1 MTVGYKIYR
10 KTKDVP
16 LPKKMST
23 GASGFDLIAL
33 VDKKVYLPLLQPVKI
48 PTGVFLALE
57 PGWEA
62 QVRPRSSFNAKGII
76 CGFGTI
82 DSDYRGEIFVTLI
95 NATKDLHEVLP
106 GDRIAQLV
114 FAQVPSLI
122 CTEVEA
128 LEELGT
134 TERGGNGFGST
145 GR

>member
-16 LPKKMST
+16 LPKKMSE

-33 VDKKVYLPLLQPVKI
+33 IDQKLYLPLMKSVKI

-62 QVRPRSSFNAKGII
+62 QVRPRSSFNAKGIL

-82 DSDYRGEIFVTLI
+82 DSDYRGEIFVTLTNLTPELQEI
-95 NATKDLHEVLP
+95 LP

-114 FAQVPSLI
+114 FAQVPPLT
-122 CTEVEA
+122 CTEVES
-128 LEELGT
+128 LEALGT
-134 TERGGNGFGST
+134 TERGSSGFGST